1 MFSPMPIPRLPRVLA
16 VLLLL
21 LAASAAGAAAGP
33 AAPPPPGYAMLLKLF
48 EEWRRF
54 AQPARVGDVPDYRP
68 AAIAQ
73 KAAGL
78 PALRRRLEA
87 LDTRGWTRSQRVDYR
102 LVQAEL
108 NGLDFQLRVLRPWAR
123 DPAFYA
129 TVFAE
134 QSDTP
139 EHEGTSALP
148 AIELWAHAYPL
159 SAADQQVLTRQLE
172 AVAPLLAQAR
182 ENLKDGDA
190 RELWLHGA
198 RPLRDQARVLAE
210 LEKGA
215 LPVHS
220 ATGTRTAGLQGA
232 TPALRAAV
240 AHARAATE
248 AFAGWVEAQAPGK
261 KGPSG
266 VGKENYTWY
275 LRNVHLVPYS
285 WEDEVALLRREL
297 ERAHA
302 SLRLEEHHNRA
313 LPPLEPAATAEAF
326 AKLNQDRLEKFVRF
340 LTQTGRVIP
349 ERPYVRSALAAQLG
363 AWVPPERRNFFLQVT
378 HREPML
384 LLAHQYHWLDLA
396 RLREEPHA
404 SPVRRVPALFNIW
417 DSRAEGF
424 ATAFEELTMHA
435 GLYDD
440 NPRARELVWVML
452 ANRAARGL
460 ASLYVQANEMT
471 LVQAGQLQQRWT
483 PRGWAPA
490 TSELTATEQL
500 LYLRQPGYGTSYVS
514 GKALVDRL
522 IAQYAREHDP
532 APFDL
537 RQFMAQLNDAGLL
550 PVTLLEEELTA
561 QPAPAGP

>member
-1 MFSPMPIPRLPRVLA
+1 MPFCRLPRA
-16 VLLLL
+16 CAALLLL
-21 LAASAAGAAAGP
+21 LAAAPASAAAP
-33 AAPPPPGYAMLLKLF
+33 AAPEPPGYTALLKLF
-48 EEWRRF
+48 EEWRSF
-54 AQPARVGDVPDYRP
+54 VEPARVGDVPDYRP
-68 AAIAQ
+68 AAIAR

-78 PALRRRLEA
+78 PALRKRLEA
-87 LDTRGWTRSQRVDYR
+87 LDTRGWTRAQQVDLK
-102 LVQAEL
+102 LVRAEM
-108 NGLDFQLRVLRPWAR
+108 NGLDFELRVLRPWAR

-129 TVFAE
+129 TVFSE

-139 EHEGTSALP
+139 AHEGRSALP

-159 SAADQQVLTRQLE
+159 PAADQGALARQLE
-172 AVAPLLAQAR
+172 AVAPLLVQAR

-198 RPLRDQARVLAE
+198 GPLREQAHALAE
-210 LEKGA
+210 LEAGT
-215 LPVHS
+215 LSVHS
-220 ATGTRTAGLQGA
+220 ATGTRTASLEGA

-240 AHARAATE
+240 AHARTATE
-248 AFAGWVEAQAPGK
+248 EFAHWVEAQAPRK

-275 LRNVHLVPYS
+275 LRNVHLVPYT

-302 SLRLEEHHNRA
+302 SLRLEEYHNRA
-313 LPPLEPAATAEAF
+313 LPPLEPAASPEAF
-326 AKLNQDRLEKFVRF
+326 AKLEQDRLEKFVRF
-340 LTQTGRVIP
+340 LTRTGRVIP
-349 ERPYVRSALAAQLG
+349 ERPYVRAALAAQLG
-363 AWVPPERRNFFLQVT
+363 PWVPPDKRNFFLQVT

-396 RLREEPHA
+396 RLRDEPHA
-404 SPVRRVPALFNIW
+404 SPIRRVPSLFNIW

-424 ATAFEELTMHA
+424 ATAFEELTMQA

-460 ASLYVQANEMT
+460 ASLYVQANALT
-471 LVQAGQLQQRWT
+471 LVEAGQLQQHWT

-537 RQFMAQLNDAGLL
+537 REFMAQFNDAGLL
-550 PVTLLEEELTA
+550 PVSLLEEQLTEH
-561 QPAPAGP
+561 PAPAGP

>member
-1 MFSPMPIPRLPRVLA
+1 MPLHRLPRALA

-21 LAASAAGAAAGP
+21 LAAASVAAAP
-33 AAPPPPGYAMLLKLF
+33 AAPPPSDHAALLTLY

-54 AQPARVGDVPDYRP
+54 AGPALTGNVPDYRP
-68 AAIAQ
+68 AAIAR
-73 KAAGL
+73 KAQGL
-78 PALRRRLEA
+78 PTLRKRLEA
-87 LDTRGWTRSQRVDYR
+87 LDTRGWTRAQQVDLR
-102 LVQAEL
+102 LVRAEMS
-108 NGLDFQLRVLRPWAR
+108 GLDFELRVLRPWAR

-129 TVFAE
+129 HVFSA

-139 EHEGTSALP
+139 EHEGNSVLP
-148 AIELWAHAYPL
+148 AVELWAYDYPL
-159 SAADQQVLTRQLE
+159 SAADQQTLTRQLE

-198 RPLRDQARVLAE
+198 RPLRDQARALAQ
-210 LEKGA
+210 LEQGA
-215 LPVHS
+215 LEVHS
-220 ATGTRTAGLQGA
+220 ARGTRTATLQGA

-240 AHARAATE
+240 ARARAATE
-248 AFAGWVEAQAPGK
+248 AFADWVQAQAPRK

-266 VGKENYTWY
+266 VGKEHYTWY
-275 LRNVHLVPYS
+275 QRNVHLVPYT

-302 SLRLEEHHNRA
+302 SLRLEEHRNRA
-313 LPPLEPAATAEAF
+313 LPPLQPAASPEAF
-326 AKLNQDRLEKFVRF
+326 AKLNQDRLEKFLRF

-349 ERPYVRSALAAQLG
+349 ERPYVRAALAAQLG
-363 AWVPPERRNFFLQVT
+363 PWVPPEERNFFTHVT

-396 RLREEPHA
+396 RVREEPPA
-404 SPVRRVPALFNIW
+404 NPIRRAPALFNIW

-440 NPRARELVWVML
+440 NPRARELVWIML

-500 LYLRQPGYGTSYVS
+500 LYLRQPGYGTSYVT
-514 GKALVDRL
+514 GKRLVDRL
-522 IAQYAREHDP
+522 ITQFARERDP

-537 RQFMAQLNDAGLL
+537 RSFMAQFNDAGLL
-550 PVTLLEEELTA
+550 PVTLLQEELTA
-561 QPAPAGP
+561 QGPPERE